1 MNQFGNIIAIIVIFI
16 TLYFFWPMLKGAPW
30 IPTRMKKVRQMLSLA
45 DIHPQETL
53 YDLGCGDGRFIINA
67 ARKFGVK
74 AVGIELNLFLYLWC
88 QLAITILG
96 LRRKVKIKYGNF
108 FKRDLSDAD
117 VVVCYLL
124 PETNNKLEDK
134 LLRELK
140 PTARVISNSFVFNKL
155 PVVNE
160 DVHKGIFVYKVPNT

>member
-1 MNQFGNIIAIIVIFI
+1 MNQLGNIIALIIIFVF
-16 TLYFFWPMLKGAPW
+16 LYFFWTMLKGAPW

-45 DIHPQETL
+45 EIQSEEIL
-53 YDLGCGDGRFIINA
+53 YDLGCGDGRFIIKA
-67 ARKFGVK
+67 ARRFGAK

-108 FKRDLSDAD
+108 FKHDLSDAD
-117 VVVCYLL
+117 VLICYLL
-124 PETNNKLEDK
+124 PDTNDKLEDK

-140 PTARVISNSFVFNKL
+140 PTARILSNSFVFNKL

-160 DVHKGIFVYKVPNT
+160 DVHKRIFIYKVPIT

>member
-1 MNQFGNIIAIIVIFI
+1 M
-16 TLYFFWPMLKGAPW
+16 
-30 IPTRMKKVRQMLSLA
+30 
-45 DIHPQETL
+45 
-53 YDLGCGDGRFIINA
+53 
-67 ARKFGVK
+67 
-74 AVGIELNLFLYLWC
+74 
-88 QLAITILG
+88 
-96 LRRKVKIKYGNF
+96 
-108 FKRDLSDAD
+108 SDAD

>member
-1 MNQFGNIIAIIVIFI
+1 MNQLGNIIALIIIFVL
-16 TLYFFWPMLKGAPW
+16 LYFFWPMVKGAPW
-30 IPTRMKKVRQMLSLA
+30 IPTRMKKVRQILSLA
-45 DIHPQETL
+45 EIHPQEIL

-88 QLAITILG
+88 QFAITILG

-117 VVVCYLL
+117 VIICYLL

-134 LLRELK
+134 FLRELK

>member
-96 LRRKVKIKYGNF
+96 LRRNVKIKYGNF